1 MAAAVASNP
10 TIYYAEYDGDDPIG
24 AGWTKIVYNL
34 KVLDMKLKQNDQKL
48 IQNNDYVMIVNNS
61 QKQILIFR
69 ISQVQRMSGSSQ
81 IISIFVNTTGVN
93 YKAIDMRGVTFS
105 TIKERIEDVYE
116 QLGIRDTVHLNESNE
131 LTITE
136 GPYFGLPYFN
146 IIGGKRLRRTNKRG
160 KRRSIRKRRT
170 NKRRRRY

>member
-1 MAAAVASNP
+1 MAAFAAAAASNP
-10 TIYYAEYDGDDPIG
+10 TIYYAKYDGDDPIG
-24 AGWTKIVYNL
+24 GGWTEIVISL
-34 KVLDMKLKQNDQKL
+34 RVLDAKKL
-48 IQNNDYVMIVNNS
+48 IQNNDYVMIVNNT

-69 ISQVQRMSGSSQ
+69 ITELHRMPVSAK
-81 IISIFVNTTGVN
+81 IISIFVNTTGGN
-93 YKAIDMRGVTFS
+93 YKVIDMRGVTFS

-160 KRRSIRKRRT
+160 KRRSIKKRRT

>member
-10 TIYYAEYDGDDPIG
+10 TIYYAKYDGDDPIG
-24 AGWTKIVYNL
+24 AGWTEIFNSL

-69 ISQVQRMSGSSQ
+69 ISQVQRMPGSTQ
-81 IISIFVNTTGVN
+81 IISIYVNTTGGN
-93 YKAIDMRGVTFS
+93 YKVIDMRGVPFS
-105 TIKERIEDVYE
+105 TIMERIKRVYE
-116 QLGIRDTVHLNESNE
+116 ELRIEDTVHLNENDE
-131 LTITE
+131 LTITG

-146 IIGGKRLRRTNKRG
+146 IIGGKRSRRTNKRG
-160 KRRSIRKRRT
+160 KRRQRRT